1 MAKLVWD
8 EVGKRFY
15 ETGVSKCV
23 LYLQDKDGKYP
34 KGVAW
39 SGITAITES
48 PSGAEATDIYA
59 DNIKYAT
66 LRSAELLGAT
76 IEAYTSPD
84 EWDQCDGMA
93 EPVKGVKV
101 GQQSRASFG
110 LCYRT
115 EIGNDT
121 STEED
126 DGYKLHFIYGAT
138 ASPSEKGYQ
147 TINESPEALSFSW
160 ELSTTP
166 VNVEGY
172 KATSSMTIS
181 SLEIDDEALASLEAI
196 IYGTDDKE
204 ARLPLPDEIIETIKG
219 STPSETKINNDDTP
233 QG

>member
-181 SLEIDDEALASLEAI
+181 SLEIDEDSLAALEAI

-219 STPSETKINNDDTP
+219 NTPSETKINNDDTP

>member
-1 MAKLVWD
+1 MKLVWD

-23 LYLQDKDGKYP
+23 LYLQNSEGDYP

-39 SGITAITES
+39 NGITGITES
-48 PSGAEATDIYA
+48 PSGAEASDIYA

-84 EWDQCDGMA
+84 EWALCDGMA
-93 EPVKGVKV
+93 EPVKGLKL
-101 GQQSRASFG
+101 GQQNRSSFG

-121 STEED
+121 NTDSD

-138 ASPSEKGYQ
+138 ASPSEKGYS

-172 KATSSMTIS
+172 KATSFISIS
-181 SLEIDDEALASLEAI
+181 SLEVSSEALSEI
-196 IYGTDDKE
+196 EEIVYGSDKEE
-204 ARLPLPDEIIETIKG
+204 ARLPLPDEIIELIKKHVAED
-219 STPSETKINNDDTP
+219 TPSETTVIE
-233 QG
+233 G